1 MIKLKDIAREAG
13 VTETTVSYILTGKS
27 EKNHISTKTTARVQE
42 IAKRLGYC
50 TDDIARAMITGKNN
64 VIGYISKNTK
74 DEPAATIINGAMIK
88 AAESNHYIKYLYY
101 DDILTP
107 EDLLKKCI
115 SQRLSG
121 LIAYNV
127 NLQFLE
133 VLSKEFEKHNIPLA
147 IIGNLGFTGKAI
159 KIMPNDYRGGELIFK
174 HLYSLGHTKIAHLGC
189 GFMNPYS
196 IDRKAGCI
204 DTAKKFGVKLEEK
217 YFYGSPVLE
226 DRIAFLENIFLQD
239 MKNRPTAISC
249 ANDATAA
256 TVITFLGK
264 YGLKV
269 PDDVSVIGYGNHE
282 ICQSLIPC
290 LTTISEPYLNMGNQA
305 IESLLSPNS
314 FDNEKIMDVK
324 LIIRNSTRQA
334 VAEREYE
341 KL

>member
-1 MIKLKDIAREAG
+1 MIKLRDIAIEAG

-74 DEPAATIINGAMIK
+74 DEPAATIINGAMLR
-88 AAESNHYIKYLYY
+88 AAESNYYIKYLYY
-101 DDILTP
+101 DDMLSP
-107 EDLLKKCI
+107 NDLLKKCM

-127 NLQFLE
+127 NLQFLDI
-133 VLSKEFEKHNIPLA
+133 LSKKLEKTDIPLA
-147 IIGNLGFTGKAI
+147 IIGNCGFSGKAI
-159 KIMPNDYRGGELIFK
+159 KIMPDDYLGGEMIFK
-174 HLYSLGHTKIAHLGC
+174 HLHSLGHTKIAHLGY
-189 GFMNPYS
+189 GFTEPYS

-204 DTAKKFGVKLEEK
+204 NTAKKFGAKLEEK
-217 YFYGSPVLE
+217 YFYGSGIIE
-226 DRIAFLENIFLQD
+226 ERIAFLENIFLQD
-239 MKNRPTAISC
+239 TKNRPTAISC

-269 PDDVSVIGYGNHE
+269 PEDVSVVGYGNHE
-282 ICQSLIPC
+282 ICDSLVPA
-290 LTTISEPYLNMGNQA
+290 LTTICEPYLNMGNQA
-305 IESLLSPNS
+305 IELLLNSNS
-314 FDNEKIMDVK
+314 FNNKEIMDVK
-324 LIIRNSTRQA
+324 LIIRKSTGPLITR
-334 VAEREYE
+334 
-341 KL
+341 